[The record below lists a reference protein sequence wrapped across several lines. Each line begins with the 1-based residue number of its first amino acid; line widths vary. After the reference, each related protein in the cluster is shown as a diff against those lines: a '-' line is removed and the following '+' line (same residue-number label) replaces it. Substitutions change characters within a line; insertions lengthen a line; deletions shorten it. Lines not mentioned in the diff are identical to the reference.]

1 MKVYLSESTFLGLL
15 LSAAEVYKKECLG
28 YLLGYSLEDRFIV
41 EHAFSLQTATRRH
54 RGVAMKERNQKRIE
68 EILERFAKLQIIGDF
83 HSHTQYGATKGLF
96 IPSPDDIKSMVTG
109 EIYLIIAVNDIDKV
123 YPWSE
128 NRDGTISGSVGKM
141 FFKIAAYYLA
151 KKKRAKEDKKESE
164 DKNKNN
170 EKDRG
175 NDFEVKR
182 AKIYCPFP
190 PGF

>member
-83 HSHTQYGATKGLF
+83 HSHTQYGDTKGLF

-109 EIYLIIAVNDIDKV
+109 QIYLIIAVNDIDKV

-151 KKKRAKEDKKESE
+151 RKKNTKADKKESE
-164 DKNKNN
+164 DNKNN
-170 EKDRG
+170 EKDKG
-175 NDFEVKR
+175 SEFEVKR